1 MSRRTEIRDQRM
13 RRQRRSRSI
22 VLLVVVGVA
31 LLITAFMIAQNNRP
45 IGAILTPEPRAYAQT
60 NGTSIGEPNAP
71 VKILNYSDYQCP
83 FCRRF
88 HAETFPLI
96 LRDYIETGKVQF
108 TYRNFTVVGGGGAGS
123 ESFNAAKAS
132 VCAAEQGRFY
142 EFHDMLFANQTGEN
156 IGDFTE
162 RRLYAMADLV
172 GLEAEAFDRCFKSSA
187 AADAVNGDK
196 AAGMQAGVNS
206 TPSFVINGTLFLGA
220 QPYGEFQKA
229 IDAALA
235 AAP

>member
-1 MSRRTEIRDQRM
+1 MSRRTEIRDQRLQ
-13 RRQRRSRSI
+13 RRRRSRAI
-22 VLLVVVGVA
+22 LLLVVVGVA
-31 LLITAFMIAQNNRP
+31 LLVTAFLIAQNNRP
-45 IGAILTPEPRAYAQT
+45 IGAILTPEPRSYAQT
-60 NGTSIGEPNAP
+60 DGQSIGDPNAP
-71 VKILNYSDYQCP
+71 VKMVNYSDYQCP
-83 FCRRF
+83 FCQRF
-88 HAETFPLI
+88 HEETFPLI
-96 LRDYIETGKVQF
+96 LRDYIETGKVHY

-132 VCAAEQGRFY
+132 VCANEQGRFFEY
-142 EFHDMLFANQTGEN
+142 HDMLFANQTGEN

-172 GLEAEAFDRCFKSSA
+172 GLEAEAFDRCFKSGA

-196 AAGMQAGVNS
+196 AAGMQAGINS